1 MFPGFGSV
9 GGVKK
14 KITRNNLK
22 KEAWNTSTIAVQ
34 PENNKAWSPNRHQL
48 NMAENMMVNFILKKR
63 SKKGKKQKG
72 YTT

>member
-14 KITRNNLK
+14 KSQEIIWK